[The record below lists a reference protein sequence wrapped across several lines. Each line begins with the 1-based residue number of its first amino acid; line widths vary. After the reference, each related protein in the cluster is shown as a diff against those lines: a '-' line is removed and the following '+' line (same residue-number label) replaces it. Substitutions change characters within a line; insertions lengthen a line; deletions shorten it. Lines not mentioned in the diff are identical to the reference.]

1 MPKKGKRKA
10 PERSY
15 ARLARHER
23 NTIELML
30 DRGASCRSIAAELGR
45 APSTVSNEVAAHR
58 FVVAPR
64 ARAGEPAP
72 EGLGDACERLRRWPR
87 CCNGCRRRKGYGCGR
102 SPRVAYVAR
111 LAQEAAD
118 RELVESRRGV
128 DEGEAGFAMK
138 VGTIRSCMAR
148 GLSPAQIAALHPELG
163 LSASTIYRW
172 VDAGYGDMT
181 NMELRRK
188 VGYKPRKRAAEAR
201 GARHSARRSHGEFM
215 RLPEGERAAAWE
227 MDTVEGRAGDSARLL
242 TLLHRPSRFQLAL
255 PMADGTCDE
264 AKRCLGLVSGALG
277 GADGMRRVVGR
288 VLTDNGPEFADE
300 AGIAALLGERDG
312 ETRLFY
318 CDPMRS
324 DQKGA
329 CEKNHVEIRKLL
341 PKGRGVSFD
350 RLTRADLAPVMS
362 QVNSEPRGELAF
374 MSPARM
380 LLAAFGDGARALM
393 DAFGIEELGRGEL
406 DLTPGCVERARA
418 ERGDAPLAG

>member
-1 MPKKGKRKA
+1 MQASALPLGHFAIYMRRADLKNRPESCDGADNGARTRDPNLGKVVLYQLSHVRLRGSTIREFSRVCKRQHLLHKRIRLAVSRVDLQPHRNGSHIHQDSALHVALSPGTISPVAGSAGPETEEADMPKKGKRKA

-148 GLSPAQIAALHPELG
+148 GLSPAQIA
-163 LSASTIYRW
+163 
-172 VDAGYGDMT
+172 
-181 NMELRRK
+181 
-188 VGYKPRKRAAEAR
+188 
-201 GARHSARRSHGEFM
+201 
-215 RLPEGERAAAWE
+215 
-227 MDTVEGRAGDSARLL
+227 
-242 TLLHRPSRFQLAL
+242 
-255 PMADGTCDE
+255 
-264 AKRCLGLVSGALG
+264 
-277 GADGMRRVVGR
+277 
-288 VLTDNGPEFADE
+288 
-300 AGIAALLGERDG
+300 
-312 ETRLFY
+312 
-318 CDPMRS
+318 
-324 DQKGA
+324 
-329 CEKNHVEIRKLL
+329 
-341 PKGRGVSFD
+341 
-350 RLTRADLAPVMS
+350 
-362 QVNSEPRGELAF
+362 
-374 MSPARM
+374 
-380 LLAAFGDGARALM
+380 
-393 DAFGIEELGRGEL
+393 
-406 DLTPGCVERARA
+406 
-418 ERGDAPLAG
+418 